1 MTQLL
6 LSVLIQSL
14 IVLLPV
20 LLGVAYLTWLER
32 KVAGFIQVR
41 LGPQHVGP
49 RGLLQPIADG
59 IKLILKENVT
69 PLAADRA
76 VFNLAPILAAF
87 TAIAVLAVVPWAR
100 GYNISDINIGVLY
113 ILSVAS
119 LGVYGIVLGGWAS
132 NSKYAMFGSLRSAAQ
147 NISYEI
153 PLGMAIAGAVLY
165 TGTLSMGGIVEAQA
179 RGWLIF
185 QNPVHL
191 FGLALYAIAATAETN
206 RLPFDLPEAEAE
218 LVAGF
223 HTEYSSMKFA
233 LFFMGEYVNMIVVS
247 AIAATVFLGGWRSPI
262 AGLDAGG
269 WGTVCGI
276 AGGALWLGLSV
287 WLLRL
292 ALAERRFLKIVLF
305 IVAVGTLHM
314 LAELFLEPEPPT
326 GVSAFLFGLG
336 SAYWMLLKIFVAL
349 FVMMWARWTYPRY
362 RYDQLMQICWRILL
376 PLALFYIFASGAVRF
391 LSTRLG

>member
-1 MTQLL
+1 MIELL
-6 LSVLIQSL
+6 VSVLIQSV
-14 IVLLPV
+14 IVVLPV

-41 LGPQHVGP
+41 LGPQHVGY

-69 PLAADRA
+69 PLSADRA
-76 VFNLAPILAAF
+76 VFNIAPLLAAL
-87 TAIAVLAVVPWAR
+87 TALSVLAVIPWAS
-100 GYNISDINIGVLY
+100 GFVIADVNIGILY
-113 ILSVAS
+113 ILSIAS
-119 LGVYGIVLGGWAS
+119 IGVYGIVLGGWAS

-153 PLGMAIAGAVLY
+153 PLGMAIAGAVIYL
-165 TGTLSMGGIVEAQA
+165 GTLSLGGMVDAQA

-185 QNPVHL
+185 QNPLHL
-191 FGLALYAIAATAETN
+191 LGLSIYAIAATAETN

-262 AGLDAGG
+262 AGLDGGG
-269 WGTVCGI
+269 WATVCGV
-276 AGGALWLGLSV
+276 AGGIVWVLISV
-287 WLLRL
+287 WLLRM
-292 ALAERRFLKIVLF
+292 AFAGKRFVKSVLFFVGIGSLLIVL
-305 IVAVGTLHM
+305 
-314 LAELFLEPEPPT
+314 ELL
-326 GVSAFLFGLG
+326 GVKQGLIFGLG
-336 SAYWMLLKIFVAL
+336 SAYWMLLKVFVAL
-349 FVMMWARWTYPRY
+349 LILMWVRWTYPRY
-362 RYDQLMQICWRILL
+362 RYDQLMHICWRILL
-376 PLALFYIFASGAVRF
+376 PLSLFYIFASGAIRF
-391 LSTRLG
+391 LGVST

>member
-1 MTQLL
+1 MMELL
-6 LSVLIQSL
+6 APLLIQSL

-20 LLGVAYLTWLER
+20 LLSVAYLTWLER

-41 LGPQHVGP
+41 LGPQHVGY

-76 VFNLAPILAAF
+76 VFNLAPVLAAF
-87 TAIAVLAVVPWAR
+87 TAIAVLSAIPWAK
-100 GYNISDINIGVLY
+100 GYTISDVNIGVLY
-113 ILSVAS
+113 ILSLAS
-119 LGVYGIVLGGWAS
+119 IGVYGIVLAGWSS

-153 PLGMAIAGAVLY
+153 PLGMAITGAVLY
-165 TGTLSMGGIVEAQA
+165 TGTLSMGGIVDAQE

-185 QNPVHL
+185 QNPIHVL
-191 FGLALYAIAATAETN
+191 GLALYAVAATAETN

-223 HTEYSSMKFA
+223 HTEYSSMGFA

-247 AIAATVFLGGWRSPI
+247 AIATTVFLGGWRSPA
-262 AGLDAGG
+262 AGLLLG
-269 WGTVCGI
+269 
-276 AGGALWLGLSV
+276 GGATVSGVVGLLLWGLVSL

-292 ALAERRFLKIVLF
+292 AASERRFLKTILLV
-305 IVAVGTLHM
+305 TL
-314 LAELFLEPEPPT
+314 LGGGLIAGELLGWNSGFW
-326 GVSAFLFGLG
+326 FGLG
-336 SAYWMLLKIFVAL
+336 SAYWFLLKVFVAL

-362 RYDQLMQICWRILL
+362 RYDQLMHICWRILL
-376 PLALFYIFASGAVRF
+376 PLALFYIFASGALRF
-391 LSTRLG
+391 LTLHLG